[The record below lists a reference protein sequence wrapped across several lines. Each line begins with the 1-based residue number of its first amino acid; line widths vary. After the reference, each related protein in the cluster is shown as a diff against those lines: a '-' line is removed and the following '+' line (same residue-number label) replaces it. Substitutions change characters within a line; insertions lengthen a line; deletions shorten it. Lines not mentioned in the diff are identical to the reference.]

1 MENKEILLV
10 ADTVSNEKGV
20 DREIIFEAIEAALA
34 SATRKKHQ
42 RDIEV
47 RVDIDRN
54 TGDYDTYRRWE
65 VIEPDENGME
75 EPLRQISLEA
85 AQIDQPEIEIGDF
98 VEEQIDSV
106 EFGRIA
112 AQTAKQVIVQ
122 KVREAERRKVI
133 DAYADRER
141 SLVMGQVK
149 RVERGNVY
157 VDLGDNAE
165 GFIPREEM
173 IPRESMRPGDR
184 VRGFLYKIVSEVR
197 GPQLFISRTAPEF
210 LIELFKLEVPE
221 VGQDLI
227 QIIAA
232 ARDPGMRAKIAVKSN
247 DARMDPVGAC
257 VGMRGSRVQSVSNEL
272 AGERV
277 DIILWDDNPAQ
288 FAVNAM
294 SPAEVTSIVIDEEA
308 NSMDIAVPEDKLS
321 QAIGR
326 GGQNIKLASQ
336 LTGWTLNVMDEAA
349 AEEKS
354 EGESRQ
360 LVQNFMTQLDVD
372 EEVAIILVQEGLT
385 TIDEV
390 AYIPVSELSEIA
402 EFDEEIVQE
411 LRGRA
416 RDALLTMAIAREET
430 AEAGE
435 PQDDLLNMEL
445 MTSDLAHELSLRG
458 ICTMEDLAEQ
468 STDELEEIDGLD
480 TELAGK
486 LIMKAREPWFADAA
500 ADVEKTADAEKA
512 AS

>member
-1 MENKEILLV
+1 MDNKEILLV
-10 ADTVSNEKGV
+10 VDTVSNEKGIE
-20 DREIIFEAIEAALA
+20 REILFEAIEAALA
-34 SATRKKHQ
+34 SATRKIYQ
-42 RDIEV
+42 QDIEV
-47 RVDIDRN
+47 RIDIDRN
-54 TGDYDTYRRWE
+54 TGDYQSFRRWE
-65 VIEPDENGME
+65 VVEPGEDGLE
-75 EPLRQISLEA
+75 EPLHQISLEA
-85 AQIDQPEIEIGDF
+85 AQIDQPELELGDF
-98 VEEQIDSV
+98 VEEPIDSV

-122 KVREAERRKVI
+122 KVREAERSKVI
-133 DAYADRER
+133 DAYTDREGT
-141 SLVMGQVK
+141 LVMGQVK

-165 GFIPREEM
+165 GFIPREDM
-173 IPRESMRPGDR
+173 IPRESVRPGDR
-184 VRGFLYKIVSEVR
+184 IRGYLHSITSEPR
-197 GPQLFISRTAPEF
+197 GPQLFISRTSPEF

-227 QIIAA
+227 EILSA

-247 DARMDPVGAC
+247 DPRLDPVGAC

-294 SPAEVTSIVIDEEA
+294 SPAEVTSIVVDEESG
-308 NSMDIAVPEDKLS
+308 SMDIAVPEEKLS

-360 LVQNFMTQLDVD
+360 LVENFMTQLDVD
-372 EEVAIILVQEGLT
+372 EEVAIILVQENLS
-385 TIDEV
+385 TIDEI
-390 AYIPVSELSEIA
+390 AYIPESELSEIE
-402 EFDEEIVQE
+402 EFDEEMVKE

-416 RDALLTMAIAREET
+416 RDALLTMAISNEET
-430 AEAGE
+430 AAAGE
-435 PQDDLLNMEL
+435 PQEDLLSMEY
-445 MTSDLAHELSLRG
+445 MDDELAHRLSRSG

-468 STDELEEIDGLD
+468 STDELEDAVGIDAD
-480 TELAGK
+480 LAAK
-486 LIMKAREPWFADAA
+486 LIMKAREPWFA
-500 ADVEKTADAEKA
+500 EAEAKA
-512 AS
+512 E

>member
-20 DREIIFEAIEAALA
+20 DREIIFQAIEAALA
-34 SATRKKHQ
+34 SATRKKYQ
-42 RDIEV
+42 QDIEV
-47 RVDIDRN
+47 RVDINRK
-54 TGDYDTYRRWE
+54 TGYYDTYRRWQ
-65 VIEPDENGME
+65 ICENAEGVGLE
-75 EPLRQISLEA
+75 EPLRQITLEA
-85 AQIDQPEIEIGDF
+85 VQIDNPEAQLGDF
-98 VEEQIDSV
+98 IEEQIESV

-122 KVREAERRKVI
+122 KVREAERLKVI
-133 DAYADRER
+133 EAYQDREGT
-141 SLVMGQVK
+141 LVMGQVK

-165 GFIPREEM
+165 GFILREEM
-173 IPRESMRPGDR
+173 IPRESVRPGDR
-184 VRGFLYKIVSEVR
+184 IRGYLYKIVSETR
-197 GPQLFISRTAPEF
+197 GPQLFISRTVPEF

-221 VGQDLI
+221 VGQGLI
-227 QIIAA
+227 EIMSA
-232 ARDPGMRAKIAVKSN
+232 ARDPGMRAKVAVKSN
-247 DARMDPVGAC
+247 DTRMDPIGAC

-277 DIILWDDNPAQ
+277 DIILWDENPAQ

-294 SPAEVTSIVIDEEA
+294 SPAEVTSIVVDEESGA
-308 NSMDIAVPEDKLS
+308 MDIAVPEEKLS

-336 LTGWTLNVMDEAA
+336 LIGWTLNVMDEAA

-360 LVQNFMTQLDVD
+360 LIENFMAQLDVD

-390 AYIPVSELSEIA
+390 AYIPESELIAIA
-402 EFDEEIVQE
+402 EFDEDIVQE

-416 RDALLTMAIAREET
+416 RDALLTMAIASEEV

-435 PQDDLLNMEL
+435 PQDDLLNMEF
-445 MTSDLAHELSLRG
+445 MTRELAFTLAKQG

-468 STDELEEIDGLD
+468 STDELIEFEGIDE
-480 TELAGK
+480 TFAAT
-486 LIMKAREPWFADAA
+486 LIMKAREPWFS
-500 ADVEKTADAEKA
+500 EAE
-512 AS
+512 

>member
-1 MENKEILLV
+1 MDNKEILLV
-10 ADTVSNEKGV
+10 ADTVSNEKGI
-20 DREIIFEAIEAALA
+20 DRGVIFEAIEAALA
-34 SATRKKHQ
+34 SATRKKYQ
-42 RDIEV
+42 QDIEV
-47 RVDIDRN
+47 RVDIDQK
-54 TGDYDTYRRWE
+54 TGDYETFRRWE
-65 VIEPDENGME
+65 TVEPDENGLE

-85 AQIDQPEIEIGDF
+85 ARIDQPEIELGEF
-98 VEEQIDSV
+98 VEEPIESV

-133 DAYADRER
+133 DAYADREG

-165 GFIPREEM
+165 GFIPREDM
-173 IPRESMRPGDR
+173 IPRESVRPGDR
-184 VRGFLYKIVSEVR
+184 IRGYLHTIASELR

-210 LIELFKLEVPE
+210 LVELFKLEVPE

-227 QIIAA
+227 EIISA

-247 DARMDPVGAC
+247 DPRLDPVGAC

-277 DIILWDDNPAQ
+277 DIILWDENVAQ

-294 SPAEVTSIVIDEEA
+294 SPAEVTSIVIDEESG
-308 NSMDIAVPEDKLS
+308 SMDIAVPEEKLS

-336 LTGWTLNVMDEAA
+336 LTGWVLNVMDEVA

-360 LVQNFMTQLDVD
+360 LVENFMAQLDVD

-390 AYIPVSELSEIA
+390 AYIPESELIEIE
-402 EFDEEIVQE
+402 EFDEEIVNE

-416 RDALLTMAIAREET
+416 RDALLTMAIASEET
-430 AEAGE
+430 AAAGE
-435 PQDDLLNMEL
+435 PQEDLLSMEYV
-445 MTSDLAHELSLRG
+445 DDELAHKLSRHG
-458 ICTMEDLAEQ
+458 ICTMEELAEQ
-468 STDELEEIDGLD
+468 STDELEEIEGIDA
-480 TELAGK
+480 EFAAK
-486 LIMKAREPWFADAA
+486 LIMKAREPWFA
-500 ADVEKTADAEKA
+500 EAE
-512 AS
+512 

>member
-42 RDIEV
+42 MDIEV

-65 VIEPDENGME
+65 VVEPAENGGLE
-75 EPLRQISLEA
+75 EPLRQITIEA
-85 AQIDQPEIEIGDF
+85 AQFDQPELELGDF
-98 VEEQIDSV
+98 IEEQIESV

-133 DAYADRER
+133 DAYADREG

-173 IPRESMRPGDR
+173 IPRESVRPGDR
-184 VRGFLYKIVSEVR
+184 VRGYLYKIVSEVR

-210 LIELFKLEVPE
+210 LVELFKLEVPE

-227 QIIAA
+227 EIISA

-247 DARMDPVGAC
+247 DPRMDPVGAC

-277 DIILWDDNPAQ
+277 DIILWDENAAQ

-294 SPAEVTSIVIDEEA
+294 SPAEVASIVIDEET

-360 LVQNFMTQLDVD
+360 LVENFMSQLDVD

-390 AYIPVSELSEIA
+390 AYIPEAELIEIS

-435 PQDDLLNMEL
+435 PQDDLLNMEF
-445 MTSDLAHELSLRG
+445 MTNELAQKLSLVG

-468 STDELEEIDGLD
+468 STDELEEIEGID
-480 TELAGK
+480 TEFAGK
-486 LIMKAREPWFADAA
+486 LIMKAREPWFA
-500 ADVEKTADAEKA
+500 EADAEQSPA
-512 AS
+512 

>member
-1 MENKEILLV
+1 MDSKEILLV
-10 ADTVSNEKGV
+10 ADTVSNEKGI
-20 DREIIFEAIEAALA
+20 DRDVIFDAIEAALA

-42 RDIEV
+42 KDIEV
-47 RVDIDRN
+47 RVEIDKN
-54 TGDYDTYRRWE
+54 TGEYETFRRWE
-65 VIEPDENGME
+65 VVEPGENGLE

-85 AQIDQPEIEIGDF
+85 ARIDQPYLELGDF
-98 VEEQIDSV
+98 IEEPIDSV

-133 DAYADRER
+133 DAYADKEGTM
-141 SLVMGQVK
+141 VMGQVR

-165 GFIPREEM
+165 GFIPREDM
-173 IPRESMRPGDR
+173 IPRESVRPGDR
-184 VRGFLYKIVSEVR
+184 IRGYLHKIVSEVR

-210 LIELFKLEVPE
+210 LVELFKLEVPE

-227 QIIAA
+227 EIISA

-247 DARMDPVGAC
+247 DPRLDPVGAC

-277 DIILWDDNPAQ
+277 DIILWDENAAQ

-294 SPAEVTSIVIDEEA
+294 SPAEVTSIVVDEESG
-308 NSMDIAVPEDKLS
+308 SMDIAVPEDKLS

-336 LTGWTLNVMDEAA
+336 LTGWVLNVMDEAT

-354 EGESRQ
+354 ESESRQ
-360 LVQNFMTQLDVD
+360 LVENFMAQLDVD

-390 AYIPVSELSEIA
+390 AYIPESELIEIE
-402 EFDEEIVQE
+402 EFDEEIVKE

-416 RDALLTMAIAREET
+416 RDALLTMAIANEET
-430 AEAGE
+430 AAAGE
-435 PQDDLLNMEL
+435 PQEDLLGMEY
-445 MTSDLAHELSLRG
+445 MDEELAYKLSRHG
-458 ICTMEDLAEQ
+458 ICTMEDLADQ
-468 STDELEEIDGLD
+468 STDELEEVEGIDA
-480 TELAGK
+480 EFAAK
-486 LIMKAREPWFADAA
+486 LIMKAREPWFA
-500 ADVEKTADAEKA
+500 EAE
-512 AS
+512 

>member
-10 ADTVSNEKGV
+10 ADTVSNEKGI

-34 SATRKKHQ
+34 SATRKKHKQ
-42 RDIEV
+42 DIEV
-47 RVDIDRN
+47 RVAIDRN

-65 VIEPDENGME
+65 VIEPGEDGYE

-85 AQIDQPEIEIGDF
+85 AQIDEPEIQLGDF
-98 VEEQIDSV
+98 VEEPIDSV

-133 DAYADRER
+133 DAYSDREG

-184 VRGFLYKIVSEVR
+184 VRGYLYKITEEVR

-210 LIELFKLEVPE
+210 LMELFKLEVPE
-221 VGQDLI
+221 VGQGLI
-227 QIIAA
+227 DIIAA

-247 DARMDPVGAC
+247 DPRLDPVGAC

-277 DIILWDDNPAQ
+277 DIILWDENPAQ

-294 SPAEVTSIVIDEEA
+294 SPAEIASIVIDEESG
-308 NSMDIAVPEDKLS
+308 SMDIAVPEDKLS

-336 LTGWTLNVMDEAA
+336 LTGWILNVMDEDA

-354 EGESRQ
+354 EKESKQ
-360 LVQNFMTQLDVD
+360 LVENFMSQLDVD

-385 TIDEV
+385 TVDEV
-390 AYIPVSELSEIA
+390 AYIPESELNDIA

-416 RDALLTMAIAREET
+416 RDALLTMAIASEET
-430 AEAGE
+430 AAAGE
-435 PQDDLLNMEL
+435 PQEDLLTMEF
-445 MTSDLAHELSLRG
+445 MTEELAHKLSRQG

-468 STDELEEIDGLD
+468 STDELLEIEGIDA
-480 TELAGK
+480 EFAGQ
-486 LIMKAREPWFADAA
+486 LIMKAREPWFA
-500 ADVEKTADAEKA
+500 EAE
-512 AS
+512 SSVSTS

>member
-1 MENKEILLV
+1 MTMDNKEILLV
-10 ADTVSNEKGV
+10 VDTVSNEKGI
-20 DREIIFEAIEAALA
+20 DREEIFEAIESALA
-34 SATRKKHQ
+34 SATRKIYQ
-42 RDIEV
+42 QDIEV
-47 RVDIDRN
+47 RIDIDRN
-54 TGDYDTYRRWE
+54 TGDYQTYRRWE
-65 VIEPDENGME
+65 VVEPDENGLA

-85 AQIDQPEIEIGDF
+85 ALLDQPELELGDF
-98 VEEQIDSV
+98 IEEPIDSV

-133 DAYADRER
+133 DAYTDREGT
-141 SLVMGQVK
+141 LVMGQVK

-165 GFIPREEM
+165 GYIPREDM
-173 IPRESMRPGDR
+173 IPRESVRPGDR
-184 VRGFLYKIVSEVR
+184 IRGYLHKISPEVR
-197 GPQLFISRTAPEF
+197 GPQLFISRTAPQF

-227 QIIAA
+227 EIIAA

-247 DARMDPVGAC
+247 DARLDPVGAC

-277 DIILWDDNPAQ
+277 DIILWDENAAQ

-294 SPAEVTSIVIDEEA
+294 SPAEVTSIVVDEESG
-308 NSMDIAVPEDKLS
+308 SMDIAVPEDKLS

-360 LVQNFMTQLDVD
+360 LVENFMTQLDVD
-372 EEVAIILVQEGLT
+372 EEVAIILVQESLT
-385 TIDEV
+385 TIDEI
-390 AYIPVSELSEIA
+390 AYIPESELNDIE
-402 EFDEEIVQE
+402 EFDEEMVKE

-416 RDALLTMAIAREET
+416 RDALLTMAIADEET
-430 AEAGE
+430 AAAGE
-435 PQDDLLNMEL
+435 PQEDLLTMEF
-445 MTSDLAHELSLRG
+445 MDDELAHKLSRIG
-458 ICTMEDLAEQ
+458 ICTMEDLADQ
-468 STDELEEIDGLD
+468 STDELEEA
-480 TELAGK
+480 AGIESEFAAK
-486 LIMKAREPWFADAA
+486 LIMKAREPWFA
-500 ADVEKTADAEKA
+500 EAEA
-512 AS
+512 NTE

>member
-1 MENKEILLV
+1 MDNKEILLV
-10 ADTVSNEKGV
+10 VDTVSNEKGI
-20 DREIIFEAIEAALA
+20 DREEVFEAIESALA
-34 SATRKKHQ
+34 SATRKIHQ
-42 RDIEV
+42 KDIEV
-47 RVDIDRN
+47 RIDIDRN
-54 TGDYDTYRRWE
+54 TGDYQTFRRWE
-65 VIEPDENGME
+65 VVEPGEDGLE
-75 EPLRQISLEA
+75 EPLHQISLEA
-85 AQIDQPEIEIGDF
+85 AQIDQPELELGDF
-98 VEEQIDSV
+98 IEETIDSV

-133 DAYADRER
+133 DAYTDREGT
-141 SLVMGQVK
+141 LVMGQVK

-165 GFIPREEM
+165 GFIPREDM
-173 IPRESMRPGDR
+173 IPRESVRPGDR
-184 VRGFLYKIVSEVR
+184 IRGYLHSISSEVR
-197 GPQLFISRTAPEF
+197 GPQLFISRTAPQF

-227 QIIAA
+227 EILAA

-247 DARMDPVGAC
+247 DARLDPVGAC

-277 DIILWDDNPAQ
+277 DIILWDDNAAQ

-294 SPAEVTSIVIDEEA
+294 SPAEVTSIVVDEESG
-308 NSMDIAVPEDKLS
+308 SMDIAVPEDKLS

-360 LVQNFMTQLDVD
+360 LVENFMTQLDVD
-372 EEVAIILVQEGLT
+372 EEVAIILVQESLT
-385 TIDEV
+385 TIDEI
-390 AYIPVSELSEIA
+390 AYIPESELNDIE
-402 EFDEEIVQE
+402 EFDEEMVKE

-416 RDALLTMAIAREET
+416 RDALLTMAIANEET
-430 AEAGE
+430 AAAGE
-435 PQDDLLNMEL
+435 PQEDLLTMEF
-445 MTSDLAHELSLRG
+445 MDDELAHKLSRIG
-458 ICTMEDLAEQ
+458 ICTMEDLADQ
-468 STDELEEIDGLD
+468 STDELEEAAGIDS
-480 TELAGK
+480 EFAAK
-486 LIMKAREPWFADAA
+486 LIMKAREPWFA
-500 ADVEKTADAEKA
+500 EAEA
-512 AS
+512 NAE